1 MSTILERMG
10 LRERKPLSLPIRPT
24 MEDQSSVFLGE
35 PWSLKELQVGGP
47 HHRTPIR
54 QHKEDT
60 MDIRKPLEQS
70 RTWEHD
76 GQGEETAGSQRCAV
90 NKIKTC
96 FRCGGGVA
104 AAGKQEGPI
113 QDNFLVSSPPNP
125 SSPPATRLILEYSNN
140 LLLLNIVV

>member
-96 FRCGGGVA
+96 FRCGGGGWPPRGSKRDQSRIISWSA
-104 AAGKQEGPI
+104 PPPI
-113 QDNFLVSSPPNP
+113 HHHHQQPD
-125 SSPPATRLILEYSNN
+125 
-140 LLLLNIVV
+140 